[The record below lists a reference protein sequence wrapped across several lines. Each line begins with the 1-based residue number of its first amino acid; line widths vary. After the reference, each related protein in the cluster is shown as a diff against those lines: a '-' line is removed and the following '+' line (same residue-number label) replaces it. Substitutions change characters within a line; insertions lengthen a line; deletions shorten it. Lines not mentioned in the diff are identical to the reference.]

1 MISVLTEQ
9 GLGCDTIILRMFP
22 GASLKSKEN
31 KYDKEEDDIIDHYD
45 VFPKIMDM
53 LQ

>member
-1 MISVLTEQ
+1 MYSVLIEQ
-9 GLGCDTIILRMFP
+9 GLGCDTIIQRMFL

-45 VFPKIMDM
+45 VFPKIMDVIE
-53 LQ
+53 